1 MMANSL
7 TSADCTIILT
17 VTNLY
22 TSGFNLEQFEAQNIF
37 EQGDT
42 ELAETIR
49 TADGKLTGG
58 FVFGDLPWTF
68 HLLPDSPSR
77 SYIDTWFQTQR
88 TSKAIFRCNGTVY
101 LPSLSRKYTMTNGI
115 FKSWKAVPSAGRILQ
130 PMAGLIEWEN
140 IVGSDY
146 TA

>member
-1 MMANSL
+1 MSNSL

-37 EQGDT
+37 EMGDT
-42 ELAETIR
+42 EIAETIR
-49 TADGKLTGG
+49 TADNKLTGG
-58 FVFGDLPWTF
+58 YVNGDLPWTF
-68 HLLPDSPSR
+68 HILPDSPSR
-77 SYIDTWFQTQR
+77 NYIDTWFQTQR
-88 TSKAIFRCNGTVY
+88 TAKALFRCNGTIY
-101 LPSLSRKYTMTNGI
+101 LPSLGKKYTMTNGI
-115 FKSWKAVPSAGRILQ
+115 FKSWKAIPSAGRILQ

-146 TA
+146 AA